1 MELPQTQVLFPTLLA
16 AASNESLKTYT
27 ILTIKLFTLKNHKEA
42 KNDTCIYIS
51 FLSWIRLTLPVAL
64 PVVWSVLG
72 PVDELVVVP
81 LPDNQSKSSV

>member
-1 MELPQTQVLFPTLLA
+1 MELHQTQVLFPTLFV
-16 AASNESLKTYT
+16 AASTELLKSYT
-27 ILTIKLFTLKNHKEA
+27 ILIIKLFKLKNHKEA
-42 KNDTCIYIS
+42 KNDVYIS
-51 FLSWIRLTLPVAL
+51 FFSWIRLTLPVAL